1 MKKQFYVKQLKKYL
15 PFYLMAL
22 PACVY
27 FFINNYIP
35 MGGLILAFEKY
46 TVKGGI
52 FGSEKVG
59 LDNFKFLFKNADA
72 WIMTRNTILYNV
84 AFIILGTI
92 TSILVAYLLHELKSN
107 VSRKIYQTI
116 ILFPGLLSIIIVSYL
131 ANALLAGDTG
141 YINMHI
147 LQPLG
152 LEKISFYNEQKW
164 WPFILTF
171 IHLWQM
177 TGTNCILYLANM
189 SAIDPGLYEAASLDG
204 ANRLKAFMNI
214 TLPCLT
220 PTIITLTILSVG
232 KIFNSDFGLFYQVPM
247 NSGALID
254 VTQTIDTYVYR
265 GLMNTA
271 NMGMSA
277 AACFYQSVVGFALV
291 MITNAIVKRIS
302 SENAMF

>member
-1 MKKQFYVKQLKKYL
+1 MKQLKKYF

-46 TVKGGI
+46 TVRGGI

-59 LDNFKFLFKNADA
+59 LNNFKFLFSNADA

-84 AFIILGTI
+84 AFIILGTV

-107 VSRKIYQTI
+107 MSRKVYQTI

-152 LEKISFYNEQKW
+152 LEKISFYSEQKW

-171 IHLWQM
+171 IHLWQI

-204 ANRLKAFMNI
+204 ANRLNIFNKI
-214 TLPCLT
+214 TLPCLI

-277 AACFYQSVVGFALV
+277 AACFYQSVVGFVLV
-291 MITNAIVKRIS
+291 MITNSIVKKMS

>member
-1 MKKQFYVKQLKKYL
+1 MKKRSFMKQLKKYF

-46 TVKGGI
+46 TVRGGI

-59 LDNFKFLFKNADA
+59 LNNFKFLFSNADA

-84 AFIILGTI
+84 AFIILGTV

-107 VSRKIYQTI
+107 MSRKVYQTI

-152 LEKISFYNEQKW
+152 LEKISFYSEQKW

-171 IHLWQM
+171 IHLWQI

-204 ANRLKAFMNI
+204 ANRLNIFNKI
-214 TLPCLT
+214 TLPCLI

-277 AACFYQSVVGFALV
+277 AACFYQSVVGFVLV
-291 MITNAIVKRIS
+291 MITNSIVKKMS